1 MNKPTRILLEATGLR
16 LLYNLLRRSIVKAR
30 RTVAQRI
37 QPLAISSEVIGPPKG
52 RIDLKDYLQQKNL
65 GYAMTIYEAPRLQP
79 RQHFTST
86 DSSLQKCLSLQFE
99 MAQPQKT
106 YVATLPHARIYGP
119 NGVVITD
126 GDRVLTETQGSF
138 WGISRQHPVFEKIKL
153 PGVSHV
159 PGRLAVVGY
168 NYAHGYYHWM
178 LEILPRFELLRRSGI
193 PYDRVYMSPLLTGF
207 QRDSLAILQF
217 DQRRAI
223 WATERTHV
231 KADEVILPSL
241 PGGHPGYIPR
251 WVCDYLRDH
260 FLPKE
265 KVAQDQLLLISRR
278 KAARRRIL
286 NEELLN
292 KALFPL
298 GFREVIL
305 EEHTI
310 QEQARLFASAHT
322 IVATHGAA
330 LTNLVFASPG
340 AQVVELFGPSRTYN
354 NFQVLSHLMGLKYH
368 GLLTSPQGLSRSAIR
383 KQDLFVDVPGIVRY
397 LRTLFP

>member
-1 MNKPTRILLEATGLR
+1 MNKPTRILLEVTGLR
-16 LLYNLLRRSIVKAR
+16 LLYKLLRRIVVKVR

-37 QPLAISSEVIGPPKG
+37 QPLAISSEVLGPPKG

-65 GYAMTIYEAPRLQP
+65 GYAMTIHEEPRLQP
-79 RQHFTST
+79 RQHFLPT

-99 MAQPQKT
+99 MARPQET
-106 YVATLPHARIYGP
+106 YVAMLPNARIYGP

-126 GDRVLTETQGSF
+126 DDRVLTETQGSF
-138 WGISRQHPVFEKIKL
+138 LGTPTQHPVFEKTKL

-193 PYDRVYMSPLLTGF
+193 PYDRVYMSPLLTDF
-207 QRDSLAILQF
+207 QRNSLAVLQF
-217 DQRRAI
+217 DQRQAI
-223 WATERTHV
+223 WATERTHI
-231 KADEVILPSL
+231 KADEVLLPSL

-251 WVCDYLRDH
+251 WVCDYLRNH
-260 FLPKE
+260 FLPRE
-265 KVAQDQLLLISRR
+265 TIAQDQLLIISRR

-322 IVATHGAA
+322 IIATHGAA

-340 AQVVELFGPSRTYN
+340 AQVIELFAPSRTYN
-354 NFQVLSHLMGLKYH
+354 NFQVLSHLMGLNYH
-368 GLLTSPQGLSRSAIR
+368 GLFTSPQGLSRSAIK
-383 KQDLFVDVPGIVRY
+383 KQDLLVDVPGIVGY
-397 LRTLFP
+397 LQTLSP